1 MSFSSELAATP
12 SSTRLLGLVIREGVS
27 GEIILSHSK
36 TLLAELI
43 PALSSPHGSDTS
55 DHILL
60 QQFSGLRVDE
70 IKAARAYRARFGDDL
85 RNPAPLPTGA
95 KSLLLDENIPY
106 TILPLVTSLFGF
118 SSHVEAEGLSRQNL
132 AEDHKVPRSAL
143 DSRICRFAAD
153 SQFAGILTQDADFME
168 LYAYPG
174 HPVRK
179 LHVFLINGADTS
191 LAMDKKIIRHQHSI
205 RKALASGQPDLIR
218 L

>member
-1 MSFSSELAATP
+1 MPLPPPVSP
-12 SSTRLLGLVIREGVS
+12 PIRILGLVIRDGES
-27 GEIILSHSK
+27 GEIVLSHSK
-36 TLLAELI
+36 TRLAELL
-43 PALSSPHGSDTS
+43 PTLSHGDGTDTS

-60 QQFSGLRVDE
+60 QQFDGLRVDE
-70 IKAARAYRARFGDDL
+70 IKAARAYLTRFGSNL
-85 RNPAPLPTGA
+85 HTPAPLPAGL

-106 TILPLVTSLFGF
+106 TVLPLVTSLFGF

-132 AEDHKVPRSAL
+132 AEDHQVPRSAL
-143 DSRICRFAAD
+143 DSRICRFAAE
-153 SQFAGILTQDADFME
+153 SLFAGIVTQDADFME

-179 LHVFLINGADTS
+179 LHIFLINGADTS
-191 LAMDKKIIRHQHSI
+191 LAIDKKIIRHQHII